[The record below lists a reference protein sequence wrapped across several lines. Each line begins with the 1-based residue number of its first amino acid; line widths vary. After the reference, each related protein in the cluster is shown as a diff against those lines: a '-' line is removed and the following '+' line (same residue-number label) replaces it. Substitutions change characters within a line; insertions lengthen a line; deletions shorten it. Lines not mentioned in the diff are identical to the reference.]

1 MGEIWIPEAE
11 RLGSGSI
18 GGTMDTPNAP
28 PRVVWHTTES
38 GAGNTAFT
46 NVGAYLTSAASEPH
60 ILYDPTTDR
69 LGQYGPLNQSARA
82 LRNAGTV
89 RTNRTGTVCIQIEVL
104 AKAGTAFT
112 GYWKPGKNFR
122 ALLRAIRSWGVPDD
136 WPAGRLAQSYSDD
149 SPRSLSIWQTRGG
162 HYGHSNIPGNDHWD
176 PGAIDRTAL
185 LAAGAAQPTTPTA
198 PVEEDPMAGMTKEDI
213 AHATL
218 YWLNESMEE
227 TPASAGTHPLAG
239 VVASLNAKF
248 KANRALINGIP
259 EKSKLTPAQIA
270 AAFTNGVLKAD
281 VNVNVS
287 TPPKAV

>member
-89 RTNRTGTVCIQIEVL
+89 RTNRTGKVCIQIEVL

-185 LAAGAAQPTTPTA
+185 LAAGAAQPTTP
-198 PVEEDPMAGMTKEDI
+198 PSQEDI
-213 AHATL
+213 V
-218 YWLNESMEE
+218 
-227 TPASAGTHPLAG
+227 TPAEIQAVAEAVWNYQLPNLRNDGTPDGTKKSAYWWLIWQDVFQAQTL
-239 VVASLNAKF
+239 
-248 KANRALINGIP
+248 KAIAD
-259 EKSKLTPAQIA
+259 SKLKPADIA
-270 AAFTNGVLKAD
+270 AALADGTLKLKLVVEPAA
-281 VNVNVS
+281 
-287 TPPKAV
+287 TPKAV